1 MGWPPQPVG
10 DQPVCCVWSASAVT
24 EFIIIYIIPSG
35 LLYRSYSLDPGRMLP
50 PLGNRTRDV
59 RSRQYQHHHQ
69 PQYRSPRRSLLS
81 SSRAT
86 HRHPYSRASSRSSF
100 AGRQS
105 TNPSIYSVDPEV
117 WDINR
122 TPAPPSEISYNL
134 GSITPTQARDVS
146 SSLRSPRPPSHPH
159 PPHPHPPQYDLKL
172 HPRPPQQSQ
181 QKQQQKINF
190 DHEAT
195 NRTTIRPAPYSR
207 RIRQQHRQRRLDE
220 RQERYLEKRRA
231 REQQNEIEELEREI
245 KRQDQEL
252 HRAQVHEESQH
263 QFNQQRAVKGMDL
276 VRRMRDRHV
285 KYGNKKEAGL
295 LNSVLHECKKGG
307 GGGIFGR
314 KLARPQKIVLIPN
327 LRSTDDRR
335 LP

>member
-1 MGWPPQPVG
+1 
-10 DQPVCCVWSASAVT
+10 
-24 EFIIIYIIPSG
+24 
-35 LLYRSYSLDPGRMLP
+35 MLP

-69 PQYRSPRRSLLS
+69 QPQPQYRSPRRSLLS
-81 SSRAT
+81 SSRAPN
-86 HRHPYSRASSRSSF
+86 RHPYSRASSRSSF

-146 SSLRSPRPPSHPH
+146 SLLRSPPH
-159 PPHPHPPQYDLKL
+159 PPHPQYDLKL
-172 HPRPPQQSQ
+172 HPRPPQQPQ
-181 QKQQQKINF
+181 QKQKQLHKINF

-195 NRTTIRPAPYSR
+195 NRTTIRPAPYSH

-231 REQQNEIEELEREI
+231 KEQQNEIEELEREI

-252 HRAQVHEESQH
+252 HHAQVHEESRH

-285 KYGNKKEAGL
+285 KFGNKKEVGL
-295 LNSVLHECKKGG
+295 LNSVLYEYKEGRGVPK

-314 KLARPQKIVLIPN
+314 KLGGRGRGSARPQKIVLIPN